1 MYIVLTAYI
10 NLTPHKFKRTLSLAC
25 MVTDICIKIISSIN
39 PSVLIGTQVDDLTK
53 TILKF

>member
-10 NLTPHKFKRTLSLAC
+10 NLTPHKFKRTLGLAC
-25 MVTDICIKIISSIN
+25 MVTDVCIKIISSIN
-39 PSVLIGTQVDDLTK
+39 PSVLIGKQVDDLTK